1 VVRQLLD
8 AIGRVVFG
16 LGCRIDMRDLENLP
30 TTGPVIL
37 MPNHVNFLDVVVV
50 SVLLPRQP
58 VGMVKEE
65 LLQAFFVGPLLRA
78 YGAIP
83 VRRGE
88 VDRQALRRAEALLK
102 EGRHVLMIAPEGH
115 RSGSGQLQAGRA
127 GLAFIA
133 VRNQA
138 LVVPVAVTGGEHVWR
153 NLLALRRT
161 NVTLSFGP
169 GFRFKGA
176 GTKLD
181 RDSLRLMTE
190 EAMYQLA
197 ALLPPA
203 YRGMYS
209 DVAQATTDYLEF
221 AERGDVTLQV

>member
-1 VVRQLLD
+1 VVKQLLD
-8 AIGRVVFG
+8 AVGRVVFW
-16 LGCRIDMRDLENLP
+16 LCCRIDMHNLENLP

-37 MPNHVNFLDVVVV
+37 MLNHVNFLDVVVV

-58 VGMVKEE
+58 VGMAKEE
-65 LLQAFFVGPLLRA
+65 LLQAFVVGPLLRA
-78 YGAIP
+78 YGVIP

-102 EGRHVLMIAPEGH
+102 EGRHTLMIAPEGH

-138 LVVPVAVTGGEHVWR
+138 LVVPVAVSGGEHVWR

-161 NVTLSFGP
+161 KLTLSFGP
-169 GFRFKGA
+169 GFRFKTT

-181 RDSLRLMTE
+181 HDSLRLMTE

-197 ALLPPA
+197 VLLPPA

-209 DVAQATTDYLEF
+209 DVAQATNDYLEF
-221 AERGDVTLQV
+221 AGSGDVTHPA